1 MFFGVIDMK
10 LFKGG
15 VHPPQQKNTAE
26 KATVAMGVPSM
37 VLIPMAQHTGAPCQ
51 PKVKKGDTVKVGQVI
66 GDTDAYVSA
75 PIHSSVS
82 GTVTR
87 VEPVVLSGGRPVMC
101 VEIKPDGLQEVAE
114 EVRPPSVDSKESFL
128 SAIRASGLTGLGGAA
143 FPTHVKLNPPK
154 GTRVDTLIINAAECE
169 PYITS
174 DYRECMENTQG
185 IIEGIQHVLK
195 WTGIEKALIGIEENK
210 PEAIK
215 ALKRAVSDKPA
226 ITVHALPT
234 RYPQGAE
241 KTLIYT
247 LTGREVPSGKLP
259 ADVGCIVMNVAS
271 VAFVASYLKTG
282 MPLIKKRVTVD
293 GSAVREPRN
302 VEVLI
307 GTPLKEV
314 FEFCGGFKS
323 EPGKVIMGGPMMGVS
338 QFSLDLPVLKHTNAL
353 LALDASE
360 SRIPEETACIRCGRC
375 VRACP
380 MKLLPLELDR
390 LVKAQ
395 QYEEAQR
402 LHLMDCIE
410 CGCCVYTC
418 PAKRLMVQSIRIGKD
433 YIRRNAKK

>member
-1 MFFGVIDMK
+1 MNF
-10 LFKGG
+10 FKGG
-15 VHPPQQKNTAE
+15 VHPPQRKNTAE
-26 KATVAMGVPSM
+26 KATVAMGVPS
-37 VLIPMAQHTGAPCQ
+37 VVVIPMVQHLGAPCQ

-66 GDTDAYVSA
+66 GDSDAYVSA
-75 PIHSSVS
+75 PVHSSVS

-87 VEPVVLSGGRPVMC
+87 VEGMMLSGSTPVMC
-101 VEIKPDGLQEVAE
+101 VEIKPDGLQEVSE
-114 EVRPPSVDSKESFL
+114 EVKPPVVDSRESFL
-128 SAIRASGLTGLGGAA
+128 AAIRASGLTGLGGAA

-154 GTRVDTLIINAAECE
+154 GTKVDTLIINAAECE

-174 DYRECMENTQG
+174 DYRECIENPGG
-185 IIEGIQHVLK
+185 IVEGILHVLK
-195 WTGIEKALIGIEENK
+195 WTGIERAMIGIEDNK

-215 ALKRAVSDKPA
+215 TLKEAVSGIPSV
-226 ITVHALPT
+226 TVHPLPT

-241 KTLIYT
+241 KTLIYS

-293 GSAVREPRN
+293 GSAVNNPGN

-307 GTPLKEV
+307 GTPLREV
-314 FEFCGGFKS
+314 FDFCGGFKS

-338 QFSLDLPVLKHTNAL
+338 QYSLDLPVLKNTNAL
-353 LALDASE
+353 LALDENE
-360 SRIPEETACIRCGRC
+360 SRIPEQTACIRCARC

-380 MKLLPLELDR
+380 MRLMPFELDR
-390 LVKAQ
+390 LVTARM
-395 QYEEAQR
+395 YEEAQKM
-402 LHLMDCIE
+402 HIMDCIE
-410 CGCCVYTC
+410 CGCCVYAC

-433 YIRRNAKK
+433 YIRRNTKK